1 MSDRDF
7 FDFDSLR
14 LRIASP
20 ETIRSWSSGEVIK
33 PETINYRTQ
42 KPERDGLFCERI
54 FGPVKDYECNCGKYK
69 KIRYKG
75 IVCDRCGVEV
85 TTSAVRRQRMGHVE
99 LVVPVAHT
107 LFYQVPPSKIGLM
120 LALSIN
126 QVETVLNYEAYVV
139 IEPGNSPYKKMDL
152 ITEEELKKIG
162 DKSEGFEAAGGAP
175 ALKTLLSRIE
185 LDDLAAELRA
195 RIKHETSRRF
205 NLLRRLR
212 VVEAFR
218 SSGAR
223 PEWMILDVL
232 PVIPPDLRPL
242 VPLEGG

>member
-1 MSDRDF
+1 MSSERDF
-7 FDFDSLR
+7 VYDFDSLR

-20 ETIRSWSSGEVIK
+20 ETIRSWSNGEVLK

-54 FGPVKDYECNCGKYK
+54 FGPVRDYECNCGKYK
-69 KIRYKG
+69 KVRYKG

-85 TTSAVRRQRMGHVE
+85 TSSQVRRYWMGHIE

-107 LFYQVPPSKIGLM
+107 LFYQVPPSKIGLILDM
-120 LALSIN
+120 SIN
-126 QVETVLNYEAYVV
+126 EVETVLNYEAYVV
-139 IEPGNSPYKKMDL
+139 IEPGQSPYKRKEL
-152 ITEEELKKIG
+152 IGEEEFREARDIKRY
-162 DKSEGFEAAGGAP
+162 EGFKAETGAL
-175 ALKTLLSRIE
+175 ALKELLRSIE

-195 RIKHETSRRF
+195 RIKHESSRRF
-205 NLLRRLR
+205 SLLRRLR

-218 SSGAR
+218 NSGAR

-242 VPLEGG
+242 

>member
-139 IEPGNSPYKKMDL
+139 IEPGNSPYKKMEL
-152 ITEEELKKIG
+152 ITEEELKKNG
-162 DKSEGFEAAGGAP
+162 DKFEGFEAAGGAP

-195 RIKHETSRRF
+195 RIKHETSRRSA
-205 NLLRRLR
+205 RRAR
-212 VVEAFR
+212 AR
-218 SSGAR
+218 SG
-223 PEWMILDVL
+223 
-232 PVIPPDLRPL
+232 
-242 VPLEGG
+242 